1 MSQILYKLEQRISTK
16 PFSKAADTVTILFF
30 FGFILAPIFGL
41 FATVFLNW
49 ETVTKFVFNDKILGN
64 QAWQITL
71 TALKHSFQIAF
82 VVMIIDIIIGLPMA
96 LILAR
101 YDFRGKEILDSFVD
115 IPMAVPTSALGF
127 SVYLFWGSPDGLANL
142 LGLDKGLLSYGPI
155 LIIMA
160 HVVFTYPYI
169 VRSLKAV
176 IQDVDLEIELA
187 ARTLGAPQFTVFRT
201 ITAPL
206 FKEGLI
212 AGAILA
218 FSRSLGETGAT
229 LLVSGTFETAPIAVV
244 AWVRTLRIPAAAFL
258 SMILAVVA
266 IFLLVI
272 IRVLARRVG
281 LPINTVYPSYERLL
295 SSSASRYARNLIVFV
310 CFILIVFAPSLF
322 TFFRVAQY
330 WDGSPYPPYRRQA
343 GVIFQIF
350 ESPDKKFGALFYSLL
365 TSLTVMV
372 IVVGISLV
380 FGIPLALIM
389 VRRQWGLI
397 KGVIDALI
405 DLPLA
410 IPSSALGFAV
420 FNLWGSTG
428 LGLLKPGIAMI
439 IAAHICMTY
448 PYMVRPLIAIL
459 ESVKPEYEEAARTL
473 GAPVFTTFRTITIPL
488 LSRGIIAAC
497 IMAGTRSLAETG
509 ATIIVQG
516 VSQTIPVLIVVWVES
531 QAISAAAFASVVL
544 ILLSFSFLIILRI
557 LTQDVEETQ
566 KG

>member
-1 MSQILYKLEQRISTK
+1 MSKMLYRIEQRISTDIFAK
-16 PFSKAADTVTILFF
+16 GANVITLLFF
-30 FGFILAPIFGL
+30 FGIVLAPIFAL

-49 ETVTKFVFNDKILGN
+49 QTVFTFVFHDEILGDH
-64 QAWQITL
+64 AWQLSL

-82 VVMIIDIIIGLPMA
+82 IVMIIDILIGLPMA

-101 YDFRGKEILDSFVD
+101 YEFRGKSILDSFVD

-127 SVYLFWGSPDGLANL
+127 SVFLFWGTSDGLSFL
-142 LGLDKGLLSYGPI
+142 LGLDRGLVTRGPI
-155 LIIMA
+155 LIIMT

-187 ARTLGAPQFTVFRT
+187 ARTLGAPRFTVFRT
-201 ITAPL
+201 VTAPL

-229 LLVSGTFETAPIAVV
+229 LLVSGTYDTAPITVV

-266 IFLLVI
+266 ILLLVL
-272 IRVLARRVG
+272 IRVLARRIG
-281 LPINTVYPSYERLL
+281 LPIEKVWPRYERIL
-295 SSSASRYARNLIVFV
+295 SSSISRRTRNLVVFT
-310 CFILIVFAPSLF
+310 CFLLLVFAPSLF
-322 TFFRVAQY
+322 TIFRVAQY
-330 WDGSPYPPYRRQA
+330 WNGSPFPPYRRQA

-350 ESPDKKFGALFYSLL
+350 EAPDNKFGALLQSLL
-365 TSLTVMV
+365 TSILVMV
-372 IVVGISLV
+372 IVIGVSLV

-389 VRRQWGLI
+389 VRRKWGAI
-397 KGVIDALI
+397 RGVIDAFI

-420 FNLWGSTG
+420 FNLWSPV
-428 LGLLKPGIAMI
+428 LGILKPGFWMI
-439 IAAHICMTY
+439 VATHTCMCYT
-448 PYMVRPLIAIL
+448 YMVRPLIAIL
-459 ESVKPEYEEAARTL
+459 ETVKPEFEEAARTL
-473 GAPVFTTFRTITIPL
+473 GAPAFTTFRTVTIPL
-488 LSRGIIAAC
+488 ISRGIIAAC
-497 IMAGTRSLAETG
+497 IMTGTRSLAETG

-516 VSQTIPVLIVVWVES
+516 LSRTIPVLIVIWVES
-531 QAISAAAFASVVL
+531 QAISAAAFASVIL
-544 ILLSFSFLIILRI
+544 ILLSFSLLIILRRVLHKI
-557 LTQDVEETQ
+557 ETE
-566 KG
+566 